1 MVRNRGGESFLLSP
15 LYSGCDQTGWR
26 ATDRLF
32 AKAQLQLSTA
42 MAISGAAVSPNT
54 GSAGRGLG
62 RSPAIS
68 RLMML
73 FNLRLAY
80 WLPNPRPEEEA
91 PPNRWLQGLIR
102 RADRMFD
109 KGDRGEEYDRP
120 RFAYPAS
127 RPCSASPTR
136 RRAPTWSS
144 RTAGTSRTWASTSS
158 CAGGVPLIVVA
169 DGGMDPTFA
178 FADLANAIER
188 VRVDFGV
195 DVVFD
200 REGFGLGELQA
211 GRDRLVCVGGRHVE
225 VAERGWAVARIRYPE
240 ATPAGAPGVVP
251 TAGAGEGS
259 GIPLTREAHE
269 GVLVYL
275 KPAMRAGL
283 RADIMAYRAANPDFP
298 HETTAD
304 QFFDEGQF
312 EAYRE
317 LGYQTGQEFLA
328 WFREEA
334 PGSRLDDL
342 LERTW

>member
-1 MVRNRGGESFLLSP
+1 
-15 LYSGCDQTGWR
+15 
-26 ATDRLF
+26 
-32 AKAQLQLSTA
+32 
-42 MAISGAAVSPNT
+42 
-54 GSAGRGLG
+54 
-62 RSPAIS
+62 
-68 RLMML
+68 
-73 FNLRLAY
+73 
-80 WLPNPRPEEEA
+80 
-91 PPNRWLQGLIR
+91 
-102 RADRMFD
+102 MFD

-120 RFAYPAS
+120 RFAYPGFAALLGITHAET
-127 RPCSASPTR
+127 SAYLELSDGGHFENLGLYELVR
-136 RRAPTWSS
+136 RR
-144 RTAGTSRTWASTSS
+144 
-158 CAGGVPLIVVA
+158 VPLIVVA

-195 DVVFD
+195 DVVLD

-225 VAERGWAVARIRYPE
+225 VAERGWAVARVRYPE
-240 ATPAGAPGVVP
+240 ATPAGAAGVVP

-259 GIPLTREAHE
+259 GIPFTREAHE

-328 WFREEA
+328 RSREET
-334 PGSRLDDL
+334 PGSRLDGL
-342 LERTW
+342 LEGTW